1 MKPKR
6 RQSKSEIVC
15 NYRSPNIPMAAIR
28 RYARQIA
35 ERFRPDKI
43 ILFGSYAYGQPHED
57 SDVELL
63 VIMPARNELD
73 QAFKI
78 RWQLPAPFAMDLI
91 VRTPKEMKWRLE
103 EGESFLTEITSKG
116 KVLYEEK
123 HQRMGAKSR
132 SRSRRSAKVQPGRFG
147 STRLRAKSERGVIFD
162 FSRI

>member
-1 MKPKR
+1 MKSKR
-6 RQSKSEIVC
+6 RKSTPEIVRH
-15 NYRSPNIPMAAIR
+15 YQSPNIPMAAIR

-35 ERFRPDKI
+35 ERFHPEKI

-57 SDVELL
+57 SDVDLL
-63 VIMPARNELD
+63 VIMPARNQLD

-116 KVLYEEK
+116 KVLYEENHK
-123 HQRMGAKSR
+123 RMGAQSR
-132 SRSRRSAKVQPGRFG
+132 GRSRRRQKVQPRRDD
-147 STRLRAKSERGVIFD
+147 S
-162 FSRI
+162 